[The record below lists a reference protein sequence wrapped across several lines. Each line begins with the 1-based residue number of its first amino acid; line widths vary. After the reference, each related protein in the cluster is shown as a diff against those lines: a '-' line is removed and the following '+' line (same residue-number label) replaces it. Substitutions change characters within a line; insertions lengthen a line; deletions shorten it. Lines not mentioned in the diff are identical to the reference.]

1 MRMRYLLRLFT
12 VTLTFLLALPVLA
25 TSEEERLV
33 WRFGLEE
40 IDGSVQDIYAK
51 EFKRR
56 IEEKSAGQ
64 VTVDIYSYGTLGES
78 EDLTTLTSLGTLQM
92 THASVGIIG
101 SLVPEMQVFNIPYIF
116 SQDDKL
122 NQSVLT
128 NNTTLYEVVG
138 NALIDQDLRLMTFYL
153 EGDMVWSTNT
163 EIVKPDDF
171 KGFRMRVMN
180 SPLVIESFSVYGADT
195 IPLPYSQVYGALQA
209 NIIDGQSNPVF
220 SIEEM
225 KFYEVTEYMI
235 WPGKQ
240 KFTTSVIANQAW
252 YLSLSAEH
260 KVLLRDTFEEM
271 SDFIFEKQQA
281 LNKAQLTKIKEFKPN
296 MTFIT
301 LTRAQQNA
309 FRKFSVPIRERY
321 VELAGQP
328 GERLLKALDEA
339 FGNKK

>member
-1 MRMRYLLRLFT
+1 MRYLLRLFM
-12 VTLTFLLALPVLA
+12 VTLTFLLSLPVLA

-64 VTVDIYSYGTLGES
+64 
-78 EDLTTLTSLGTLQM
+78 
-92 THASVGIIG
+92 G

-128 NNTTLYEVVG
+128 NNSTLYEVVG

-153 EGDMVWSTNT
+153 EGDMVWSTDT

-171 KGFRMRVMN
+171 KDFRMRVMN
-180 SPLVIESFSVYGADT
+180 SPLVIESFRVYGADT

-209 NIIDGQSNPVF
+209 NIVNGQSNPVF

-260 KVLLRDTFEEM
+260 KMLLRDTFEEM

-281 LNKAQLTKIKEFKPN
+281 LNKAQLAKIKEFKPS
-296 MTFIT
+296 MTFII

-309 FRKFSVPIRERY
+309 FKKYAAPIRARY

-339 FGNKK
+339 LGNKN